1 LAKLVSGWLP
11 PWLHHKILKKK
22 NPGMNKITPQ
32 GSKRETSPRGNDKQV
47 GFCEN
52 GIRYPA
58 SGWYPHMLSQHE
70 MSMLS
75 QHGMSML
82 SQHGM
87 RKIATF
93 FPHFFLPN
101 FSSQFWMKT
110 ITGNS

>member
-1 LAKLVSGWLP
+1 
-11 PWLHHKILKKK
+11 
-22 NPGMNKITPQ
+22 MNKITPQ
-32 GSKRETSPRGNDKQV
+32 GSRSETSPRGNDKQV

-58 SGWYPHMLSQHE
+58 SGRYPHMLSQHE
-70 MSMLS
+70 MSMR
-75 QHGMSML
+75 

-93 FPHFFLPN
+93 FPQFFLPN

>member
-1 LAKLVSGWLP
+1 
-11 PWLHHKILKKK
+11 
-22 NPGMNKITPQ
+22 MNKITPQ
-32 GSKRETSPRGNDKQV
+32 GSRRETSPRGNDKQV

-58 SGWYPHMLSQHE
+58 SGRYPHMLSQHE

-75 QHGMSML
+75 QHEI
-82 SQHGM
+82 